1 MFRFTLLYLLCF
13 TAITLF
19 AQQLPDTSRFFEIET
34 PRYPAGKGP
43 AVMIDA
49 AHNNF
54 HTLDGRYRAFG
65 NILEADGYRLLSNE
79 EPFTAEALKRCD
91 ILVISNP
98 LHASNQGNWQLPTP
112 SAFTPEEVIVV
123 ERWVAGG
130 GRLFLIADHM
140 PFAGAAADLG
150 RAFGFEYL
158 NGFAMDNRRRQFEYF
173 THRQGLLHDDPLTKG
188 LESIVTFTGSA
199 FLIPTAATP
208 VISLDEQYT
217 ILMPAQAWD
226 FTDDTPFV
234 NGNGFHQLAYR
245 TYGRGKVMVSGEAA
259 MFSAQLAG
267 PNQAPMG
274 LNNPAAGSNIPLL
287 RNLMGWLGEEE

>member
-1 MFRFTLLYLLCF
+1 MARFILLNLLLFIVTTLWP
-13 TAITLF
+13 
-19 AQQLPDTSRFFEIET
+19 QQAPDTSHFFEIET
-34 PRYPAGKGP
+34 PRYSAGKGP

-65 NILEADGYRLLSNE
+65 NRLDADRYRLLSRE
-79 EPFTAEALKRCD
+79 EPFTEDVLNNCD

-98 LHASNQGNWQLPTP
+98 LHVSNQSNWRLPTP
-112 SAFTPEEVIVV
+112 SAFTPEEIVAV
-123 ERWVAGG
+123 EQWVAAG

-150 RAFGFEYL
+150 RAFGFEFL

-173 THRQGLLHDDPLTKG
+173 TRRQGLLHDDPIIEALD
-188 LESIVTFTGSA
+188 SIVTFTGSA
-199 FLIPTAATP
+199 FLIPAAATP
-208 VISLDEQYT
+208 VISLDERYT
-217 ILMPAQAWD
+217 ILMPAQAWN

-234 NGNGFHQLAYR
+234 DGGGFHQLAYR
-245 TYGRGKVMVSGEAA
+245 TYGKGKVMVSGEAA

-267 PNQAPMG
+267 PNQAPVG
-274 LNNPAAGSNIPLL
+274 LNNPAARNNIPLL
-287 RNLMGWLGEEE
+287 RNLVGWLAGEE

>member
-1 MFRFTLLYLLCF
+1 MFKFTLLYLLYF
-13 TAITLF
+13 TATSLL
-19 AQQLPDTSRFFEIET
+19 AQQIPDTSRFFTIET
-34 PRYPAGKGP
+34 PRYAAGQGP

-79 EPFTAEALKRCD
+79 QPFTEESLKHCN

-112 SAFTPEEVIVV
+112 SAFAPGEITAV
-123 ERWVAGG
+123 EQWVAGG

-150 RAFGFEYL
+150 RAFGFEFL
-158 NGFAMDNRRRQFEYF
+158 NSFAMDNRQRQIEYF
-173 THRQGLLHDDPLTKG
+173 TRQQGLLHGGPITEG
-188 LESIVTFTGSA
+188 LDSIVTFTGSA

-208 VISLDEQYT
+208 LISLDEHYT
-217 ILMPAQAWD
+217 VLMPEQAWN

-234 NGNGFHQLAYR
+234 KGDGFYQLACR

-267 PNQAPMG
+267 PNQSPMG
-274 LNNPAAGSNIPLL
+274 LNNPAARRNVELL
-287 RNLMGWLGEEE
+287 RNIAGWLAGR

>member
-1 MFRFTLLYLLCF
+1 
-13 TAITLF
+13 
-19 AQQLPDTSRFFEIET
+19 
-34 PRYPAGKGP
+34 
-43 AVMIDA
+43 MIDA

-79 EPFTAEALKRCD
+79 DPFSEESLKRGD

-98 LHASNQGNWQLPTP
+98 LHASNQNNWQLPTP
-112 SAFTPEEVIVV
+112 SAFAAEEIAAV
-123 ERWVAGG
+123 EQWVAGG

-150 RAFGFEYL
+150 RAFGFEFL
-158 NGFAMDNRRRQFEYF
+158 NSFAMDNRQRQIEYF
-173 THRQGLLHDDPLTKG
+173 TRQQGLLHGGPITEG
-188 LESIVTFTGSA
+188 LDSIVTFTGSA

-208 VISLDEQYT
+208 LISLDEHYT
-217 ILMPAQAWD
+217 ILMPEQAWN

-234 NGNGFHQLAYR
+234 NGNGFYQLAHR

-267 PNQAPMG
+267 PNLAPMG
-274 LNNPAAGSNIPLL
+274 LNNPAASRNVGLL
-287 RNLMGWLGEEE
+287 RNIAGWLAGE

>member
-1 MFRFTLLYLLCF
+1 MAKFTLLYLFLF
-13 TAITLF
+13 TATLH
-19 AQQLPDTSRFFEIET
+19 AQQIPDTSRFFGIET
-34 PRYPAGKGP
+34 PRFPAGKGP

-79 EPFTAEALKRCD
+79 EPFTEEGLGRCD

-112 SAFTPEEVIVV
+112 SAFTPEEIAAV
-123 ERWVAGG
+123 RQWVAGG

-150 RAFGFEYL
+150 RAFGFEFL
-158 NGFAMDNRRRQFEYF
+158 NSFAMDNRQRQVEYF
-173 THRQGLLHDDPLTKG
+173 THAHGLLHGNPITYNLD
-188 LESIVTFTGSA
+188 SIVTFTGSA
-199 FLIPTAATP
+199 FLIPTAARP
-208 VISLDEQYT
+208 LISLDGNYT
-217 ILMPAQAWD
+217 ILMPEQAWN

-234 NGNGFHQLAYR
+234 SGSGFHQLACR
-245 TYGRGKVMVSGEAA
+245 AYGKGKVMVSGEAA

-274 LNNPAAGSNIPLL
+274 LNNPAARNNILLL
-287 RNLMGWLGEEE
+287 RNLVGWLAEK